1 MRVSK
6 GVQSDLDGTEIRS
19 DETACTIS
27 TFGTELPHV
36 TVSPKVRSHIPCHD
50 YCWLPQ
56 KTRRLSSLALLY
68 AAPHVTL
75 ILTDALEGVTNP
87 DLRIGRTCPPA
98 FDPKNKHFCPS

>member
-6 GVQSDLDGTEIRS
+6 GVQSDLDGTQIRS

-36 TVSPKVRSHIPCHD
+36 TVSPKVRSHIPCHY
-50 YCWLPQ
+50 YCWLH
-56 KTRRLSSLALLY
+56 KKHSLALLY

-87 DLRIGRTCPPA
+87 NLRIGRTCPPV